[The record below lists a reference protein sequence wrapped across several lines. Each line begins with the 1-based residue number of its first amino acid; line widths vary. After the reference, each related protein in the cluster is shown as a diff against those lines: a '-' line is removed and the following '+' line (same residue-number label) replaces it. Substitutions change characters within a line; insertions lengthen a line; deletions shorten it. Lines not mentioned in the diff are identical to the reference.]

1 MKLSPRLLILLSLFF
16 LLGCASQA
24 PSSPETTYPATAPTT
39 EATTLPET
47 EPPTEAPTE
56 PAQERF
62 LLTFA
67 GDCTIGGAGNKFSD
81 PVSFYSVVGENYSYP
96 FENVIEYF
104 ENDDFS
110 MVNLEGPLTE
120 SLKNANKT
128 HFFRGP
134 TSYVN
139 ILTQNSI
146 EAVTLANNHTLDYF
160 QVGYDETVE
169 TLTQAGVGFVEK
181 DSSAIYTTE
190 SGLTIGMYAVSY
202 DHISKDEI
210 LDAVAALDA
219 NEEVDLVIF
228 APHWGTEMTYTPHN
242 MHKELAHA
250 IIDAGA
256 DIIFGTHPHVLQPME
271 SYNGGLIMYSM
282 GNFVFGGSVFP
293 GDFDTAIIQQEVIRE
308 PDGTVRLGQTS
319 AIPCSL
325 TSTPGHNN
333 YQPTPYEG
341 GSYSYRQVM
350 RKLKFDELWQ

>member
-1 MKLSPRLLILLSLFF
+1 MIFSLLF
-16 LLGCASQA
+16 LLGCASQDT
-24 PSSPETTYPATAPTT
+24 SSPETTIPATV
-39 EATTLPET
+39 ATTVATTQATTVPET

-67 GDCTIGGAGNKFSD
+67 GDCTLGGAGNKFSD

-96 FENVIEYF
+96 FENIIEYF

-110 MVNLEGPLTE
+110 MVNLEGTLTE
-120 SLKNANKT
+120 SQKNVYKK

-146 EAVTLANNHTLDYF
+146 EAVTVANNHTMDYF

-181 DSSAIYTTE
+181 DSTSIYTTE
-190 SGLTIGMYAVSY
+190 SGLTIGMYAVSF
-202 DHISKDEI
+202 DHINKDEI
-210 LDAVAALDA
+210 LEAISALEA
-219 NEEVDLVIF
+219 NEAVDLVIF
-228 APHWGTEMTYTPHN
+228 APHWGTEITYTPHG
-242 MHKELAHA
+242 MHRELAHA

-271 SYNGGLIMYSM
+271 TYNGGLIMYSM
-282 GNFVFGGSVFP
+282 GNFVFGGSVYP
-293 GDFDTAIIQQEVIRE
+293 EDFDTAIVQQEVIRE
-308 PDGTVRLGQTS
+308 PDGTIRLGETT

-333 YQPTPYEG
+333 FQPTPYEEG
-341 GSYSYRQVM
+341 TYSYNQVM
-350 RKLKFDELWQ
+350 TKLKFDKLWQ